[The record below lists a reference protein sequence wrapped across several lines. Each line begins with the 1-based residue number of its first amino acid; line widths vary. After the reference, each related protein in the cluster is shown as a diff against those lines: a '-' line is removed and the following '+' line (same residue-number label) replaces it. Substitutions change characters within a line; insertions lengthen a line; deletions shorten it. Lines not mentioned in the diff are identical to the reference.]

1 MKSTWIATREKAGL
15 FYKNMAA
22 HYNVALA
29 EDEDLLIV
37 SDDGDRA
44 VGFSAFAIRGDILDI
59 TFFFVTETC
68 RGGECADY
76 MLSDLEA
83 EAKKRRAAYIRYM
96 MPVSDAMVSYFEKK
110 GFYIFP
116 GKQFFEISIG
126 ALYYSKI
133 FRERIYR
140 KDPKGVKSIEDC
152 TSDELKLIHHF
163 FEQNDI
169 NREVPFN
176 QKLSNVKIKAGEIKS
191 LVLLDTLPS
200 GQITISYMY
209 VEGGHTA
216 YLLENFRRCSQV
228 LDTYGRKAR
237 KLKLLVSTETG
248 SELDLIKFFVGD
260 VGLIN
265 EVYLVMTAVKTLR

>member
-1 MKSTWIATREKAGL
+1 MKSTWIAAREKAGL

-29 EDEDLLIV
+29 GDEDLLIV

-110 GFYIFP
+110 GFDIFP
-116 GKQFFEISIG
+116 GKQF
-126 ALYYSKI
+126 LRKI
-133 FRERIYR
+133 QHFSQRLGTDRLRNGTGGRQYFH
-140 KDPKGVKSIEDC
+140 DGHSLHPA
-152 TSDELKLIHHF
+152 DE
-163 FEQNDI
+163 
-169 NREVPFN
+169 
-176 QKLSNVKIKAGEIKS
+176 KAGLSAGI
-191 LVLLDTLPS
+191 
-200 GQITISYMY
+200 
-209 VEGGHTA
+209 
-216 YLLENFRRCSQV
+216 RR
-228 LDTYGRKAR
+228 
-237 KLKLLVSTETG
+237 
-248 SELDLIKFFVGD
+248 
-260 VGLIN
+260 GL
-265 EVYLVMTAVKTLR
+265 